1 MVSQGGIGLRA
12 TPTLPAGYIHA
23 GRIEPKRGHWQLTLV
38 TVFGTILMCLVSTLF
53 VLFLTN
59 LRPNDADTAMVGIP
73 FNAPNN
79 GIAILYLFL
88 MIALTVPL
96 HEAIHGLAF
105 RFLTGSR
112 PRYTLRRFFAA
123 AGLPGLYL
131 PRDTVITAALAPFA
145 LITLAC
151 VLVFAFTP
159 GGFTWPA
166 MMLAAFNGAGSIG
179 DLMTV
184 IQLLRHPRE
193 TLVHEEEGE
202 VRLFR
207 LRKEE

>member
-1 MVSQGGIGLRA
+1 MKA
-12 TPTLPAGYIHA
+12 TPILPDGYVPA

-38 TVFGTILMCLVSTLF
+38 TVFGTMLMCLVTTLF

-88 MIALTVPL
+88 MIVLTVPL

-105 RFLTGSR
+105 RVLTGSR

-123 AGLPGLYL
+123 AGLPGLYI
-131 PRDTVITAALAPFA
+131 PRNTVIIAALMPFFVIS
-145 LITLAC
+145 LFC
-151 VLVFAFTP
+151 VLIFAFTP

-184 IQLLRHPRE
+184 IQLLRYPAH
-193 TLVHEEEGE
+193 TYVHEEERE
-202 VRLFR
+202 VRLYR
-207 LRKEE
+207 PGNKE

>member
-1 MVSQGGIGLRA
+1 MKA
-12 TPTLPAGYIHA
+12 TPTLPEGYVPA

-38 TVFGTILMCLVSTLF
+38 TVFGTLLMCLVSTLF
-53 VLFLTN
+53 VLFLGQ

-79 GIAILYLFL
+79 WIAILYLFL

-105 RFLTGSR
+105 RLLTGKW
-112 PRYTLRRFFAA
+112 PHYTLRRFFAA

-131 PRDTVITAALAPFA
+131 PRNVVITSALAPFVA
-145 LITLAC
+145 ITLFC

-166 MMLAAFNGAGSIG
+166 MMLAAFNCAGSIG
-179 DLMTV
+179 DLMTTA
-184 IQLLRHPRE
+184 QLLRQPSE
-193 TLVHEEEGE
+193 TVVHEEEGE
-202 VRLFR
+202 VRLYR
-207 LRKEE
+207 PANKE

>member
-1 MVSQGGIGLRA
+1 MKA
-12 TPTLPAGYIHA
+12 TPTLPDGYVPA

-38 TVFGTILMCLVSTLF
+38 TVLGSGLMCLVSFLF
-53 VLFLTN
+53 VLFLGE

-79 GIAILYLFL
+79 GIAILLLFL

-105 RFLTGSR
+105 RLLTGGMA
-112 PRYTLRRFFAA
+112 TLHAAAFLRR

-131 PRDTVITAALAPFA
+131 PRNLVITAALAPFVA
-145 LITLAC
+145 ITLFC

-166 MMLAAFNGAGSIG
+166 MMLAAFNCAGSIG
-179 DLMTV
+179 DLMTTA
-184 IQLLRHPRE
+184 QLLRHPSE
-193 TLVHEEEGE
+193 TVVHEEEGE
-202 VRLFR
+202 VRLYR
-207 LRKEE
+207 PGKEE